1 VRWKVAV
8 EPRSSAV
15 FTVRDRTLNRRYE
28 AVRSL
33 NGEALSR
40 YLQDSLL
47 SDALAEGLAQ
57 VLEKYRRLD
66 ALEADRVR
74 LDNEREKVYKAQK
87 QIQGNLAPLGQGG
100 EEGKLRSRLVRD
112 LEKHENRLVQLEE
125 MEQTHTA
132 EVTALEG
139 EISGLLERLNT

>member
-1 VRWKVAV
+1 
-8 EPRSSAV
+8 
-15 FTVRDRTLNRRYE
+15 
-28 AVRSL
+28 VRSL

-112 LEKHENRLVQLEE
+112 LEKHENRLAQLEE
-125 MEQTHTA
+125 RERTRAA

-139 EISGLLERLNT
+139 EIVGLLERLNA

>member
-1 VRWKVAV
+1 MG
-8 EPRSSAV
+8 PRSSAI
-15 FTVRDRTLNRRYE
+15 FTVQDRTLNRRFE
-28 AVRSL
+28 SVRSL

-40 YLQDSLL
+40 YLEDRLL

-66 ALEADRVR
+66 ALEGQGQKLEA
-74 LDNEREKVYKAQK
+74 EREKVYRAQK

-112 LEKHENRLVQLEE
+112 LEKHENRLGQLEE
-125 MEQTHTA
+125 MEQTRTA
-132 EVTALEG
+132 EVAALEG
-139 EISGLLERLNT
+139 EIAGLLERLNTSS